1 MKHKYM
7 ADDIRVGI
15 IYSLKKS
22 PDFPTGYRVE
32 LLVRDEVLELDTVR
46 EIYDL
51 QFSPEFFPYPC
62 LGEINFEV
70 SFSDSGVIT
79 GMKPMNLYTKYCYIR
94 TGMTIGTYA
103 MFKVKITDDTPCIG
117 DILKI
122 EDGTVILHGYEKA
135 KAAHKIV
142 TEIYAGAIPRL
153 YDGLQIKLA
162 PDVVVYTWD
171 WSSALAPFSRC
182 TREEAEARGYV
193 KHFSIGSLDDV
204 AKNCYWINFYST
216 RGNERVC
223 DIVKVFLNK
232 KPGWE

>member
-1 MKHKYM
+1 MKHRYTEK
-7 ADDIRVGI
+7 DIRIGI
-15 IYSLKKS
+15 IYNLKES
-22 PDFPTGYRVE
+22 PGFPTGYRVE
-32 LLVRDEVLELDTVR
+32 LLVRDEVLEFDTVR
-46 EIYDL
+46 EVYEL

-70 SFSDSGVIT
+70 SFDDSGVIT
-79 GMKPMNLYTKYCYIR
+79 GMKRMDLYTEGCPIR

-103 MFKVKITDDTPCIG
+103 MFKVKITDDTPRIG
-117 DILKI
+117 EILRI
-122 EDGTVILHGYEKA
+122 ECRTVTLYGYEKA
-135 KAAHKIV
+135 KAGNKIV
-142 TEIYAGAIPRL
+142 TEIRAGGIPEL
-153 YDGLQIKLA
+153 HDELQIKLS

-182 TREEAEARGYV
+182 TREEAEARRYV
-193 KHFSIGSLDDV
+193 KHFSVGSLDDI

-216 RGNERVC
+216 RGDESVC